1 MMWLI
6 AVMSCGGGIG
16 ANVVSISYVCPP
28 VTLSWHVVPEHA
40 PLKPEKLYPEP
51 AVADNVSPVPS
62 LKLAVQVPG
71 QSIPAGLLIT
81 VPLPDI
87 ATVTCAGGIALKVAE
102 TEVSLDKTR
111 RHEEPL
117 QAPPK
122 LLNMYPETGVAVRDT
137 AVPERND
144 ALQVAGQLIPAGVL
158 VNVPLPEIVTVSRT
172 CFFSCVWGSFDPP
185 PPQPERRKNIA
196 ARSGN

>member
-1 MMWLI
+1 M
-6 AVMSCGGGIG
+6 
-16 ANVVSISYVCPP
+16 
-28 VTLSWHVVPEHA
+28 VPEHA
-40 PLKPEKLYPEP
+40 PPKPEKLYPEP

-71 QSIPAGLLIT
+71 QAIPAGLLIT
-81 VPLPDI
+81 VPLPDTV
-87 ATVTCAGGIALKVAE
+87 TVTCAGGIALKVAE

-111 RHEEPL
+111 LQDEPL

-122 LLNMYPETGVAVRDT
+122 LLSPYPEAGVAVRDS

-144 ALQVAGQLIPAGVL
+144 ALQVPGQLIPTGIL

-172 CFFSCVWGSFDPP
+172 CFFTCVGGPLDP
-185 PPQPERRKNIA
+185 PPQPEKRKNTA
-196 ARSGN
+196 ARSGNWQ